1 MIDPSNQGVP
11 MSTTKTSPD
20 LQLLDTSADGGG
32 CGCGGCGCGSSTDSG
47 ASTGINNE
55 STGTAATKGNQ
66 MTTNTYAVTGMTCG
80 HCASAVTSELESLDG
95 VTDVTV
101 DLVAGGTSSVT
112 VTSDQPLDDTRV
124 AAALEEAGD
133 YQLA

>member
-1 MIDPSNQGVP
+1 
-11 MSTTKTSPD
+11 
-20 LQLLDTSADGGG
+20 
-32 CGCGGCGCGSSTDSG
+32 
-47 ASTGINNE
+47 
-55 STGTAATKGNQ
+55 

-80 HCASAVTSELESLDG
+80 HCAGAVTSELETLDG

-112 VTSDQPLDDTRV
+112 VTSTQPLDQSQV
-124 AAALEEAGD
+124 AAALDEAGD

>member
-32 CGCGGCGCGSSTDSG
+32 CGCGGCGCGSSTETKS
-47 ASTGINNE
+47 
-55 STGTAATKGNQ
+55 STGTNTESTATDATKGTE

-80 HCASAVTSELESLDG
+80 HCASAVTSELKSLDG

-112 VTSDQPLDDTRV
+112 VTSTQPLDQSQV
-124 AAALEEAGD
+124 SAALDEAGD